1 MKVAVIMG
9 GKSSEREI
17 SLKTGRAIVK
27 ALKELGHEVYT
38 FDLSPELPCKL
49 LELKPDKVFIA
60 LHGSPGEDGTVQ
72 GMLEILG
79 IPYTG
84 SDTITSAVCIDKD
97 FTKRI
102 LQRENVKT
110 PAWEVIY
117 EEKDLEHLRWN
128 TFPAV
133 VKPAREGSSIGLK
146 VVNSLSELK
155 KYAEKLLKKSGKVM
169 IEEFIKGKDLTVG
182 ILKGEPLPVIEIRPK
197 KGIYDYESKYTKGM
211 SEYIIIKDEALT
223 KKLHEISKKI
233 YRVLSLK
240 DFARI
245 DFRLSEEG
253 EIYFLEVNTIPGMT
267 ELSLLPMA
275 AGAKGVDFQKLID
288 IIIYEGEI

>member
-60 LHGSPGEDGTVQ
+60 LHGRPGEDGTVQ

-155 KYAEKLLKKSGKVM
+155 EYAEKLLKKSGKVM

>member
-1 MKVAVIMG
+1 MG

-17 SLKTGRAIVK
+17 SLKTGEAVAK
-27 ALKELGHEVYT
+27 ALRELGHEVYT
-38 FDLSPELPCKL
+38 FDLTPELPCKL

-60 LHGSPGEDGTVQ
+60 LHGRPGEDGTVQ

-84 SDTITSAVCIDKD
+84 SDTIASAVCIDKD

-102 LQRENVKT
+102 LQREGIKT
-110 PAWEVIY
+110 PKWEVIY
-117 EEKDLEHLRWN
+117 EREDLENLNWD

-146 VVNSLSELK
+146 VVSSFDELK
-155 KYAEKLLKKSGKVM
+155 GHVEELLKKTEKVM
-169 IEEFIKGKDLTVG
+169 IEEFIKGRELTVG
-182 ILKGEPLPVIEIRPK
+182 MLKGEPLPVIEIRPK
-197 KGIYDYESKYTKGM
+197 KGVYDYESKYTKGM
-211 SEYIIIKDEALT
+211 SEYVVIEDETLT
-223 KKLHEISKKI
+223 EKLHEISKKI
-233 YRVLSLK
+233 YKVLSLK

-245 DFRLSEEG
+245 DFRLSEDG

-267 ELSLLPMA
+267 ELSLLPMSA
-275 AGAKGVDFQKLID
+275 KAKGIDFRELIN
-288 IIIYEGEI
+288 IIISEGGI

>member
-110 PAWEVIY
+110 PAWEVVY

-155 KYAEKLLKKSGKVM
+155 EYAEKLLKKSGKVM

-288 IIIYEGEI
+288 III

>member
-60 LHGSPGEDGTVQ
+60 LHGRPGEDGTVQ

-155 KYAEKLLKKSGKVM
+155 EYAEKLLKKSGKVM

-275 AGAKGVDFQKLID
+275 AGAKGIDFQKLIN

>member
-1 MKVAVIMG
+1 LKVAVIMG

-60 LHGSPGEDGTVQ
+60 LHGRPGEDGTVQ

-155 KYAEKLLKKSGKVM
+155 EYAEKLLKKSGKVM

>member
-60 LHGSPGEDGTVQ
+60 LHGRPGEDGTVQ

-155 KYAEKLLKKSGKVM
+155 EYAEKLLKKSGKVM

-275 AGAKGVDFQKLID
+275 AGAKGIDFQKLID
-288 IIIYEGEI
+288 III